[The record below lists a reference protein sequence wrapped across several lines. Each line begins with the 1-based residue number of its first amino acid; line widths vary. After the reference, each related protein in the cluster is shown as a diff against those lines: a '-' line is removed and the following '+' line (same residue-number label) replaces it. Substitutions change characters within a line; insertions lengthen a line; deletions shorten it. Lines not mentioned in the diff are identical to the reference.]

1 MQPTN
6 HQVLEPLK
14 GIISDKEKEK
24 KKKKLWT
31 SIMLALDPIISSFF
45 LVSCPSLYLLT
56 LTLVIIIL
64 GRR

>member
-6 HQVLEPLK
+6 HQVLEPLN
-14 GIISDKEKEK
+14 GIASDKEKIN
-24 KKKKLWT
+24 KKLGT
-31 SIMLALDPIISSFF
+31 SIMLALEPITSSFF

-64 GRR
+64 ERQ